1 MDSGLCS
8 WLCWHSIL
16 LLSYSQLVFLSTSV
30 ALNFVIEQKQMHT
43 CLLQHLIV
51 SLVIVS
57 SVIRLFHSYSD
68 LVR

>member
-8 WLCWHSIL
+8 WLWHSIL
-16 LLSYSQLVFLSTSV
+16 LLSYSELLFLSTSV
-30 ALNFVIEQKQMHT
+30 ALIFVIEQKQMHT
-43 CLLQHLIV
+43 CLHLIV
-51 SLVIVS
+51 SLVTVS